1 MNPWYINFLLTR
13 TCQLTRLVQRIPAEA
28 PRHTYTAAAIHQ
40 GGLVSSRLKKQ
51 FEGIVSAGV
60 KPFADAG
67 VTPNMVTFLGLLASL
82 ASAWCYFAWTASPIL
97 LPAAG
102 LLILLSG
109 LFDAVDG
116 VIARTTEK
124 VTAFGGFF
132 DSVSDRY
139 ADAFVLA
146 GVTLGGL
153 CNPIAGLLALIGS
166 LMVSYTRSRAE
177 AAGVAMSGVGLA
189 ERAERMVILAAVT
202 FLAVFW
208 LPILNYGIMLLAIL
222 AHLTVIQRAMHF
234 RKNAK

>member
-1 MNPWYINFLLTR
+1 M
-13 TCQLTRLVQRIPAEA
+13 
-28 PRHTYTAAAIHQ
+28 
-40 GGLVSSRLKKQ
+40 VSSRLKKQ

-67 VTPNMVTFLGLLASL
+67 VTPNMVTFLGLLVSL
-82 ASAWCYFAWTASPIL
+82 ASAYCYYNWATAPAF

-102 LLILLSG
+102 LLVLLSG

-116 VIARTTEK
+116 VIARTTG
-124 VTAFGGFF
+124 TASAFGGFF

-153 CNPIAGLLALIGS
+153 CNPIAGFAALIGS

-177 AAGVAMSGVGLA
+177 ASGVAMSGVGLA
-189 ERAERMVILAAVT
+189 ERAERMIILAAVT

-208 LPILNYGIMLLAIL
+208 FSALNYGIILLAL
-222 AHLTVIQRAMHF
+222 LSHLTVVQRAMHF
-234 RKNAK
+234 RKNSK